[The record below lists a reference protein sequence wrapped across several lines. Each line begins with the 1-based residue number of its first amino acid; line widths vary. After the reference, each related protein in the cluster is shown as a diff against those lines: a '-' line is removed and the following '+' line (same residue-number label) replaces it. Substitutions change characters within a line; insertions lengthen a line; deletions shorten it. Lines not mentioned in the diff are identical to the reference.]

1 MSVDVINSVTGVLV
15 TFYRLDNEP

>member
-15 TFYRLDNEP
+15 TFYRLDKEP